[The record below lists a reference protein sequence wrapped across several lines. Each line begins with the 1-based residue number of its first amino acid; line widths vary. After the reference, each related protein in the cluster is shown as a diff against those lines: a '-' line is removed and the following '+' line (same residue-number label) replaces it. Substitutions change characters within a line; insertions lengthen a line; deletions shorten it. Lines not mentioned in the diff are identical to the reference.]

1 MKYKKIWAFPSPSTR
16 LGVGSVSLRARLF
29 ASLPP
34 VPTAFGEG
42 SVGNSL
48 LLTLRST

>member
-1 MKYKKIWAFPSPSTR
+1 MKKSWAFPSLRSGRSPSG
-16 LGVGSVSLRARLF
+16 LGPS

-42 SVGNSL
+42 SGGNAL
-48 LLTLRST
+48 QRTLRST

>member
-1 MKYKKIWAFPSPSTR
+1 
-16 LGVGSVSLRARLF
+16 LGVALATLGPVFLRARPY

-42 SVGNSL
+42 SGGNPAMAGP
-48 LLTLRST
+48 LRST